1 MFVGNGKF
9 QLHHIS
15 VGESLVMQDC
25 IAAHV
30 GDVEPN
36 DPQKTSDPNLLLT
49 CMSISGNVYL

>member
-1 MFVGNGKF
+1 
-9 QLHHIS
+9 
-15 VGESLVMQDC
+15 MQDC